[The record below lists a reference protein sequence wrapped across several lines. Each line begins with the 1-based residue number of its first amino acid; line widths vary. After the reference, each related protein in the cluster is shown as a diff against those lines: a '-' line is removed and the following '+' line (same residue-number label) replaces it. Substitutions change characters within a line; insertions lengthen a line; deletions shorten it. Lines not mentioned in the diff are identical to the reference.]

1 MRVSSRNGAL
11 VKEVLSPRPAPC
23 DPRLIWHVAEKK
35 HRQRAAIAVA
45 IWTLL
50 GLVGLATVLN
60 GLITLSER

>member
-35 HRQRAAIAVA
+35 HRQRAAFAVA

-50 GLVGLATVLN
+50 GLVGLATILN
-60 GLITLSER
+60 GLIALSD

>member
-23 DPRLIWHVAEKK
+23 DPRLVWHIAEKK

-45 IWTLL
+45 VWTLL
-50 GLVGLATVLN
+50 GIVGLATILS
-60 GLITLSER
+60 GLVTLSTR